1 MLNTT
6 PVVFVVHED
15 PEVRASIAELIAR
28 AGWRSECFSSAGEFL
43 ARPRCAVPA
52 CLLLDTILPDLS
64 GIELQARLA
73 DERSELP
80 VLFVTACQDLALTVQ
95 AMKAGALEYLTLP
108 FHPDGLLSAV
118 AAALEQSRTALL
130 RRAELRAL
138 RERFSQLT
146 PREREVMERIVSGR
160 LNKQVGGELGISI
173 ITVKAHR
180 GKVMRKMRAASLA
193 QLVGMSSTL
202 AGGHNRMWHGLTV

>member
-15 PEVRASIAELIAR
+15 LAVRASIADLLLG
-28 AGWRSECFSSAGEFL
+28 AGFRPECFGSAREFL
-43 ARPRCAVPA
+43 DWPRFATPA
-52 CLLLDTILPDLS
+52 CLFLDTELPDLS

-73 DERSELP
+73 GEKNELP
-80 VLFVTACQDLALTVQ
+80 IIFLTACQDVAMTVQ
-95 AMKAGALEYLTLP
+95 AMKAGALEFLTLP
-108 FHPDGLLSAV
+108 FCPDVVLRAV
-118 AAALEQSRTALL
+118 DGAIEQSRTALL
-130 RRAELRAL
+130 RHAEVRAL
-138 RERFSQLT
+138 RERFSLLT
-146 PREREVMERIVSGR
+146 PREREVMERVVSGR

-193 QLVGMSSTL
+193 HLVGMSSKL
-202 AGGHNRMWHGLTV
+202 DYAVGGGAPRSA

>member
-1 MLNTT
+1 MNTT

-15 PEVRASIAELIAR
+15 PAVRASIADLTCR
-28 AGWRSECFSSAGEFL
+28 AGWRAECFGSALEFL

-52 CLLLDTILPDLS
+52 CLLLDTDLPDLS

-73 DERSELP
+73 DEKSELP
-80 VLFVTACQDLALTVQ
+80 VIFVTACQDLALTVQ

-108 FHPDGLLSAV
+108 FNPDAVLSAV
-118 AAALEQSRTALL
+118 DTALEQSRTALL
-130 RRAELRAL
+130 RYAELRAL
-138 RERFSQLT
+138 RERFSLLT

-160 LNKQVGGELGISI
+160 LNKQVGGDLGISV

-180 GKVMRKMRAASLA
+180 GKVMRKMRAESLA
-193 QLVGMSSTL
+193 QLVGMFSTL
-202 AGGHNRMWHGLTV
+202 AGGHNRAWHGLTV